1 MLDYNEITGGKII
14 TFENE
19 PYEVLSHHVFRKQ
32 QRKPVNQTKLRNLKT
47 GKVVE
52 HSFHM
57 SESVHEADMVK
68 KPVTYIYKD
77 KSNYWFHEAGNPS
90 KRFTLS
96 EQLVGT
102 KGRFIKQKE
111 TVDALLYNDETI
123 GIVVPVKV
131 ALLVTEAA
139 PAVKGNTAQGASKTV
154 TLETGATVNT
164 PLFINEGDIIR
175 INTET
180 GEYTERV
187 EKN

>member
-32 QRKPVNQTKLRNLKT
+32 QRKPVNQTKLRNLKS

-57 SESVHEADMVK
+57 SESVYEADMVK
-68 KPVTYIYKD
+68 KPVTYIYKE

-96 EQLVGT
+96 ELQAKCYSEFFDVIYSLPLGVHSKST
-102 KGRFIKQKE
+102 CFFIF
-111 TVDALLYNDETI
+111 
-123 GIVVPVKV
+123 P
-131 ALLVTEAA
+131 
-139 PAVKGNTAQGASKTV
+139 
-154 TLETGATVNT
+154 
-164 PLFINEGDIIR
+164 
-175 INTET
+175 
-180 GEYTERV
+180 
-187 EKN
+187 